1 MAAFMRGAGRL
12 SVAHD
17 PVEAVVLLICD
28 HWPVNGLYDQRSLS
42 ILPAPSMPP
51 KTKSRSSFV
60 SHTMPWPERLLRG
73 ALIDCGDSALSAS
86 GGNIVGVVCCV
97 AVTVTCGV
105 TVGATCFTSSVKLN
119 WLNMPG
125 SDWSRLPRMVN
136 PAR

>member
-12 SVAHD
+12 SVVHD
-17 PVEAVVLLICD
+17 PLEAVVLLICD

-42 ILPAPSMPP
+42 ILPAPSIPP

-60 SHTMPWPERLLRG
+60 SHTMPWPERVMPG
-73 ALIDCGDSALSAS
+73 AVFDCADCALSVS
-86 GGNIVGVVCCV
+86 GGNTGVVCCV
-97 AVTVTCGV
+97 TVTVTGGV

-125 SDWSRLPRMVN
+125 SDWLRLPRMVN